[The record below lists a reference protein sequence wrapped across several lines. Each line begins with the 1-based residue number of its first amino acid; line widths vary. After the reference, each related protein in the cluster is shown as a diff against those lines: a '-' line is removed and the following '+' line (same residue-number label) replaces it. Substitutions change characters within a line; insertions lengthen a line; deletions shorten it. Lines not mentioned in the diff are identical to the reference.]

1 MGPSAVALPTSYP
14 SLLRT
19 AGFVDIE
26 TTDLTAEF
34 GPTLQRWTDAT
45 ERNEAAVRAG
55 VGDQTYDERAATRA
69 QSLAAL
75 DEGLLSRFQ
84 YTATR

>member
-19 AGFVDIE
+19 AGFVNIE

-34 GPTLQRWTDAT
+34 GPTLQRWIDAT
-45 ERNEAAVRAG
+45 ERNAG
-55 VGDQTYDERAATRA
+55 
-69 QSLAAL
+69 
-75 DEGLLSRFQ
+75 
-84 YTATR
+84 